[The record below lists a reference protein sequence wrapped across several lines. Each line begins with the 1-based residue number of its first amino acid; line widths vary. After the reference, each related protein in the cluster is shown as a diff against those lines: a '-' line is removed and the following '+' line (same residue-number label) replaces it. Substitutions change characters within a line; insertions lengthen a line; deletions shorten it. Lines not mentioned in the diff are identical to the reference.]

1 MTEKDG
7 CFFQKNVSS
16 FRKRA
21 HVFSL
26 EKEHTKES
34 RVEKSSREHTKD
46 RFCFLRRAAET
57 ERAVEKEQ
65 FFHSRKRTRK
75 RAESKSLL
83 GNTRQTLTEE
93 KFCFFQKNVF
103 ILVVTNIKQSSLCSS
118 SALCAE
124 THFRV
129 QTLSARALF
138 AFRGGVCCRRCF

>member
-1 MTEKDG
+1 MS
-7 CFFQKNVSS
+7 SS

-65 FFHSRKRTRK
+65 FFHSRKKEHTK
-75 RAESKSLL
+75 KS
-83 GNTRQTLTEE
+83 R
-93 KFCFFQKNVF
+93 NVF
-103 ILVVTNIKQSSLCSS
+103 S
-118 SALCAE
+118 E
-124 THFRV
+124 TQDR
-129 QTLSARALF
+129 L
-138 AFRGGVCCRRCF
+138 